1 MEYTTRGVC
10 GQDGCRET
18 RYYLDNG
25 LWFCRRG
32 HQQEGLQVEE
42 DPEDFGT
49 QGKTSRVK
57 KAVAEK
63 GHKTYR
69 GRQAYTLFLQVYQL
83 ILWKQCHALVQGRGF
98 PAELEV
104 VVRDLWALRL
114 ESLSERLRDP
124 AEDDREPE
132 LFSSQPA
139 TTLDEPEGAFKLS
152 GRAAQWPRL
161 IDTIGLCYL
170 GCLLMRLPVTIGEFH
185 RMLMRE
191 DFPFIRILRLIPRE
205 MRDKLPQEYI
215 ALLETTR
222 LIKAEHLHKA
232 TLELS
237 LLYHHKFGV
246 QFPSLNT
253 PAVLYRYIKRLAL
266 PVDVYPAVKRLQ
278 SLVGFRFEFPTTV
291 PGRSRPLHLPEVQ
304 LITLIV
310 ISTKLFFPFDDIKRY
325 PVSTREPSAQVL
337 DWKLWG
343 QVQRHFD
350 RRETAGGRIGKG
362 NEILVTEKDVFDMTP
377 AQLDEY
383 MDWYETSWLDHS
395 RVSNPLAE
403 FFPVG
408 PMGSDGQTVSDPTEG
423 DDEAMHAMLETVTSQ
438 LRPRKAISDPKAN
451 VARPG
456 TSYPRYRTESELPEM
471 ARSFYEIAAKVAG
484 VSLSTLVRAVSQTE
498 TKISRW
504 LDDKRRIEHHGDPT
518 EMDVTDEAGT
528 EDLEAMEDED
538 IFVKTLTG
546 KTITLDVE
554 SSDTIDNVKAK
565 IQDKEGIPPDQQRLI
580 FAGKQLEDGRT
591 LSDYNIQKESTLH
604 LVLRLRGGIIEP
616 SLKALAS
623 KYNCE
628 KSICRKCYARL
639 PPRATN
645 CRKKKCGH
653 SNQLRPKKKLK

>member
-1 MEYTTRGVC
+1 MDDATFWAIYGMSVARLMSANIA
-10 GQDGCRET
+10 
-18 RYYLDNG
+18 LD
-25 LWFCRRG
+25 
-32 HQQEGLQVEE
+32 GLQVEE

>member
-1 MEYTTRGVC
+1 
-10 GQDGCRET
+10 
-18 RYYLDNG
+18 
-25 LWFCRRG
+25 
-32 HQQEGLQVEE
+32 
-42 DPEDFGT
+42 
-49 QGKTSRVK
+49 
-57 KAVAEK
+57 
-63 GHKTYR
+63 
-69 GRQAYTLFLQVYQL
+69 
-83 ILWKQCHALVQGRGF
+83 
-98 PAELEV
+98 
-104 VVRDLWALRL
+104 L
-114 ESLSERLRDP
+114 ESLSERLNDP
-124 AEDDREPE
+124 AEDDRGPE

-139 TTLDEPEGAFKLS
+139 TTLDEPEGTFKLG

-191 DFPFIRILRLIPRE
+191 DIPFIRVLRLIPRE

-237 LLYHHKFGV
+237 LLYHNKFGV
-246 QFPSLNT
+246 QFPALNT

-266 PVDVYPAVKRLQ
+266 PVDVYPAAKRLQ
-278 SLVGFRFEFPTTV
+278 SLVGFTFEFPTTV

-325 PVSTREPSAQVL
+325 PVSTREPSALVL

-362 NEILVTEKDVFDMTP
+362 NEILVTEKDVFNMTP

-395 RVSNPLAE
+395 RVLNPLAE
-403 FFPVG
+403 FFPTG
-408 PMGSDGQTVSDPTEG
+408 LTASEGQTVSDSTEE
-423 DDEAMHAMLETVTSQ
+423 DAEAMHAMLQTVTSQ
-438 LRPRKAISDPKAN
+438 LKPRKTISDPKAD

-456 TSYPRYRTESELPEM
+456 SLYPRYRTESELPEM
-471 ARSFYEIAAKVAG
+471 ARFFYETAAKVAG

-528 EDLEAMEDED
+528 EDMEAMEDED
-538 IFVKTLTG
+538 MSG
-546 KTITLDVE
+546 
-554 SSDTIDNVKAK
+554 
-565 IQDKEGIPPDQQRLI
+565 
-580 FAGKQLEDGRT
+580 
-591 LSDYNIQKESTLH
+591 LSDES
-604 LVLRLRGGIIEP
+604 
-616 SLKALAS
+616 
-623 KYNCE
+623 
-628 KSICRKCYARL
+628 
-639 PPRATN
+639 
-645 CRKKKCGH
+645 
-653 SNQLRPKKKLK
+653 

>member
-42 DPEDFGT
+42 DPDDFGT

-69 GRQAYTLFLQVYQL
+69 GRQAYSLFLQIYQL
-83 ILWKQCHALVQGRGF
+83 ILWKQCHALVHGRGF
-98 PAELEV
+98 PAQLEG

-114 ESLSERLRDP
+114 ETLSERLNDP

-139 TTLDEPEGAFKLS
+139 TTLDEPERPFKLS

-191 DFPFIRILRLIPRE
+191 EIPFTRVLRSIPRE

-215 ALLETTR
+215 SLLETTR

-232 TLELS
+232 ALELS
-237 LLYHHKFGV
+237 LLYHIKFGV
-246 QFPSLNT
+246 QFPALNT

-266 PVDVYPAVKRLQ
+266 PVEVYPAVKRLQ
-278 SLVGFRFEFPTTV
+278 SLVGFTFEFPTSV
-291 PGRSRPLHLPEVQ
+291 SGRSRPLHLPEVQ

-325 PVSTREPSAQVL
+325 PLSTREPSAQVL
-337 DWKLWG
+337 DWKLWA

-362 NEILVTEKDVFDMTP
+362 NEILVTEKDVFNMTQ

-395 RVSNPLAE
+395 RVLNPLAE
-403 FFPVG
+403 FFPIG
-408 PMGSDGQTVSDPTEG
+408 PTASEGQVISDSTEG
-423 DDEAMHAMLETVTSQ
+423 DDEAMHAMLQTVTSQ
-438 LRPRKAISDPKAN
+438 LKPRKAISDPKAD

-456 TSYPRYRTESELPEM
+456 SSYPRYRTESDLPET
-471 ARSFYEIAAKVAG
+471 ARSFYETAAKVAG

-504 LDDKRRIEHHGDPT
+504 LDDKRRIEHHGGPT
-518 EMDVTDEAGT
+518 E
-528 EDLEAMEDED
+528 

-653 SNQLRPKKKLK
+653 TNQLRPKKKLK

>member
-32 HQQEGLQVEE
+32 HQQEE
-42 DPEDFGT
+42 DPDDFGT

-57 KAVAEK
+57 KAI
-63 GHKTYR
+63 
-69 GRQAYTLFLQVYQL
+69 YQL

-98 PAELEV
+98 PAQLEV

-114 ESLSERLRDP
+114 ESLSERLNDP

-139 TTLDEPEGAFKLS
+139 ATLDEPEGAFKLG
-152 GRAAQWPRL
+152 GRGAQWPRL

-191 DFPFIRILRLIPRE
+191 DIPFIRVLRLIPRE

-237 LLYHHKFGV
+237 LLYNNKFGV

-266 PVDVYPAVKRLQ
+266 PVEVYPAVKRLQ
-278 SLVGFRFEFPTTV
+278 SLVGFTFEFPTTV

-310 ISTKLFFPFDDIKRY
+310 IITKLFFPFDDIKRY
-325 PVSTREPSAQVL
+325 PVSSREPSAQVL
-337 DWKLWG
+337 DWELWG

-350 RRETAGGRIGKG
+350 SRETG
-362 NEILVTEKDVFDMTP
+362 NEILVTEKDVFNMAP

-395 RVSNPLAE
+395 RVLNPLAE
-403 FFPVG
+403 FFPIG
-408 PMGSDGQTVSDPTEG
+408 PTASEGQTVSDSTEE
-423 DDEAMHAMLETVTSQ
+423 DDDAMHAMLQTVTSQ
-438 LRPRKAISDPKAN
+438 LKPRKTISDPKAD

-456 TSYPRYRTESELPEM
+456 SLYPRYRTESELPEM
-471 ARSFYEIAAKVAG
+471 ARFFYETAAKVAG

-528 EDLEAMEDED
+528 EDMEAMEDED
-538 IFVKTLTG
+538 MSG
-546 KTITLDVE
+546 
-554 SSDTIDNVKAK
+554 
-565 IQDKEGIPPDQQRLI
+565 
-580 FAGKQLEDGRT
+580 
-591 LSDYNIQKESTLH
+591 LSDES
-604 LVLRLRGGIIEP
+604 
-616 SLKALAS
+616 
-623 KYNCE
+623 
-628 KSICRKCYARL
+628 
-639 PPRATN
+639 
-645 CRKKKCGH
+645 
-653 SNQLRPKKKLK
+653 

>member
-1 MEYTTRGVC
+1 M
-10 GQDGCRET
+10 
-18 RYYLDNG
+18 
-25 LWFCRRG
+25 
-32 HQQEGLQVEE
+32 EE

-191 DFPFIRILRLIPRE
+191 EFPFIRILRLIPRE

-237 LLYHHKFGV
+237 FLYHHKFGV

-278 SLVGFRFEFPTTV
+278 SLVGFTFEFPTTV
-291 PGRSRPLHLPEVQ
+291 SGRSRPLHLPEVQ

-504 LDDKRRIEHHGDPT
+504 LDDKRRVEHHGDPT

-538 IFVKTLTG
+538 MSG
-546 KTITLDVE
+546 
-554 SSDTIDNVKAK
+554 
-565 IQDKEGIPPDQQRLI
+565 
-580 FAGKQLEDGRT
+580 
-591 LSDYNIQKESTLH
+591 LSDES
-604 LVLRLRGGIIEP
+604 
-616 SLKALAS
+616 
-623 KYNCE
+623 
-628 KSICRKCYARL
+628 
-639 PPRATN
+639 
-645 CRKKKCGH
+645 
-653 SNQLRPKKKLK
+653 

>member
-1 MEYTTRGVC
+1 MNTAALDGVHHPRG
-10 GQDGCRET
+10 
-18 RYYLDNG
+18 L
-25 LWFCRRG
+25 RG

-423 DDEAMHAMLETVTSQ
+423 DDEAMHAMLKTVTSQ

-538 IFVKTLTG
+538 MSG
-546 KTITLDVE
+546 
-554 SSDTIDNVKAK
+554 
-565 IQDKEGIPPDQQRLI
+565 
-580 FAGKQLEDGRT
+580 
-591 LSDYNIQKESTLH
+591 LSDES
-604 LVLRLRGGIIEP
+604 
-616 SLKALAS
+616 
-623 KYNCE
+623 
-628 KSICRKCYARL
+628 
-639 PPRATN
+639 
-645 CRKKKCGH
+645 
-653 SNQLRPKKKLK
+653 

>member
-42 DPEDFGT
+42 DPDDFGT
-49 QGKTSRVK
+49 QGKTSRIK

-69 GRQAYTLFLQVYQL
+69 GRQAYSLFLQIYQL

-98 PAELEV
+98 PAQLEV

-114 ESLSERLRDP
+114 ESLSERLNDP

-139 TTLDEPEGAFKLS
+139 ATLDEPEGAFKLS
-152 GRAAQWPRL
+152 GRATQWPRL

-170 GCLLMRLPVTIGEFH
+170 GCLLMRLPVTIGDFH

-191 DFPFIRILRLIPRE
+191 DIPFIRVLRSIPRE

-237 LLYHHKFGV
+237 LLYHIKFGV
-246 QFPSLNT
+246 QFPALNT

-266 PVDVYPAVKRLQ
+266 PVEVYPAVKKLQ
-278 SLVGFRFEFPTTV
+278 SLVGFTFEFPTSL

-337 DWKLWG
+337 DWKLWA

-362 NEILVTEKDVFDMTP
+362 NEILVTEKDVFNMTP

-383 MDWYETSWLDHS
+383 MDWYETSWLDQS
-395 RVSNPLAE
+395 RVLNPLAE
-403 FFPVG
+403 FFPIG
-408 PMGSDGQTVSDPTEG
+408 PTAPESQAVNDSTEG
-423 DDEAMHAMLETVTSQ
+423 DDEAMHAMLQTVTSQ
-438 LRPRKAISDPKAN
+438 LKPRKAITDPKAD

-456 TSYPRYRTESELPEM
+456 SSYPRYRTESDLPEM
-471 ARSFYEIAAKVAG
+471 ARSFYEAAAKVAG
-484 VSLSTLVRAVSQTE
+484 VSLSTLIRAVSQTE
-498 TKISRW
+498 IKISRW

-518 EMDVTDEAGT
+518 ETDVTDEAGT
-528 EDLEAMEDED
+528 EDLDAMEDED
-538 IFVKTLTG
+538 ISG
-546 KTITLDVE
+546 
-554 SSDTIDNVKAK
+554 
-565 IQDKEGIPPDQQRLI
+565 
-580 FAGKQLEDGRT
+580 
-591 LSDYNIQKESTLH
+591 LSDES
-604 LVLRLRGGIIEP
+604 
-616 SLKALAS
+616 
-623 KYNCE
+623 
-628 KSICRKCYARL
+628 
-639 PPRATN
+639 
-645 CRKKKCGH
+645 
-653 SNQLRPKKKLK
+653 

>member
-32 HQQEGLQVEE
+32 HQQEE

-57 KAVAEK
+57 KA
-63 GHKTYR
+63 
-69 GRQAYTLFLQVYQL
+69 VYQL

-98 PAELEV
+98 PAELEPSCLIIVSNWLFQV

-395 RVSNPLAE
+395 RE

-538 IFVKTLTG
+538 MSG
-546 KTITLDVE
+546 
-554 SSDTIDNVKAK
+554 
-565 IQDKEGIPPDQQRLI
+565 
-580 FAGKQLEDGRT
+580 
-591 LSDYNIQKESTLH
+591 LSDES
-604 LVLRLRGGIIEP
+604 
-616 SLKALAS
+616 
-623 KYNCE
+623 
-628 KSICRKCYARL
+628 
-639 PPRATN
+639 
-645 CRKKKCGH
+645 
-653 SNQLRPKKKLK
+653 

>member
-139 TTLDEPEGAFKLS
+139 TTLDEPEGAFKL
-152 GRAAQWPRL
+152 
-161 IDTIGLCYL
+161 ITIGD
-170 GCLLMRLPVTIGEFH
+170 FH